1 MPSTILLFQPANEII
16 PELNSLFRIFYK
28 YWDVCSKRYQDYTPL
43 QVEFICA
50 ELCHILANYWEK
62 NGWLLAEIRHIC
74 LALDVCCEELNPN
87 NFQNQKTAYIF
98 HIQSCFRLKGV

>member
-16 PELNSLFRIFYK
+16 PEVNSLFRIFYK

-98 HIQSCFRLKGV
+98 HIQNCFRLKGV